1 MKKLF
6 STMAVAAALFA
17 GYSAYNST
25 EDSELVNIALMNV
38 EALAQAE
45 GVTSGSYVSFD
56 FADKYWHGSP
66 NSEYNW
72 FPKFDDCRINGKHGH
87 QVYCNKGDG
96 NCWNG
101 TDCIK
106 D

>member
-45 GVTSGSYVSFD
+45 GVTSGPYVAFH
-56 FADKYWHGSP
+56 FADDFGLEIRIVNIIGSL
-66 NSEYNW
+66 NMMIVELMVKAVTR
-72 FPKFDDCRINGKHGH
+72 FIALKVMEIVGMV
-87 QVYCNKGDG
+87 QTV
-96 NCWNG
+96 
-101 TDCIK
+101 
-106 D
+106 